1 MLVHTSCLIVV
12 AYRISAAAAD
22 PSSLRLPLT
31 LLPLHR
37 QKNYSEWQSNLYGSD
52 DEEQYEDEGGKHNAA
67 DEDFVP
73 EHDHDRSPG
82 HSPTHNVNGRRGR
95 KSSGGGKEGG
105 AAAKKV
111 GPSATAT
118 PRIICTSYSS

>member
-1 MLVHTSCLIVV
+1 LIS
-12 AYRISAAAAD
+12 RLSGPLP
-22 PSSLRLPLT
+22 PSLPL
-31 LLPLHR
+31 PNPPPPPHR

-82 HSPTHNVNGRRGR
+82 HSPTHNANGRRGR
-95 KSSGGGKEGG
+95 KSSGGGKEA

-111 GPSATAT
+111 GHPPLIT
-118 PRIICTSYSS
+118 